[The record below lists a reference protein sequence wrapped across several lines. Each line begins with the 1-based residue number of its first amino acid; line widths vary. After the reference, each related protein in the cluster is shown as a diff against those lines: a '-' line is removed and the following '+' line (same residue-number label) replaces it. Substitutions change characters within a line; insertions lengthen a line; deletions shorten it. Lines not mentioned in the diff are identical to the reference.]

1 MPWVAVED
9 RYESMPY
16 RRCGRSGLKLPAISL
31 GLWQNFG
38 SDRPLETGRAILRR
52 AFDLGITHFDLANNY
67 GPPYG
72 SAEENFG
79 RILAKDL
86 APYRDE
92 LVISSKAGYDMW
104 PGPYGDWGSRKY
116 LLSSLDQSLQ
126 RMGLDYVDIFYSHRA
141 DPETP
146 LEETM
151 GALDAAVRAGKALY
165 VGISSYSAA
174 RTEEAVRIL
183 RDLGT
188 PLLIHQP
195 SYSLL
200 NRWIEAELLDILER
214 DGVGCIVFSPLAQ
227 GLLTDRYLDGIPEDS
242 RVRAGNYFAENL
254 ITEENLTRVRA
265 LNEIAQRRGQ
275 TLAQMA
281 VAWVLRDQRVTSA
294 LVGASSV
301 GQLEQTVGALDR
313 RDFDA
318 DELAEIDRYAQE
330 GDINI
335 WASSSEVS

>member
-1 MPWVAVED
+1 MPWVAAED

-38 SDRPLETGRAILRR
+38 SDRPLETARAILRR

-151 GALDAAVRAGKALY
+151 GALDAVVRSGKALY
-165 VGISSYSAA
+165 VGVSSYSAA

-183 RDLGT
+183 RELGT

-200 NRWIEAELLDILER
+200 NRWIESELLDVLGRE
-214 DGVGCIVFSPLAQ
+214 GVGSIVFSPLAQ

-254 ITEENLTRVRA
+254 ITEENLARVRS

-281 VAWVLRDQRVTSA
+281 VAWVLRDERVTSA

-313 RDFDA
+313 REFDA
-318 DELAEIDRYAQE
+318 EELAEIDRYAQE